1 MSEQPRN
8 PLHGVTLALMLQDL
22 VDHFGWTE
30 LGRQVPIR
38 CFTTEPTLNSSLK
51 FLRRTPWAREKVE
64 SLYLFMRREQTRQ
77 QRAARQPGQP

>member
-30 LGRQVPIR
+30 LGRQVAIR
-38 CFTTEPTLNSSLK
+38 CFTTEPSLNSSLK

-64 SLYLFMRREQTRQ
+64 SLYLFMQREQTRQ
-77 QRAARQPGQP
+77 ARAARRP

>member
-1 MSEQPRN
+1 
-8 PLHGVTLALMLQDL
+8 MLQDL

-38 CFTTEPTLNSSLK
+38 CFTSEPSFNSSLK

-64 SLYLFMRREQTRQ
+64 SLYLFMQREQARQ
-77 QRAARQPGQP
+77 ARAARRP

>member
-8 PLHGVTLALMLQDL
+8 PRHGVTLAMMLQEL
-22 VDHFGWTE
+22 VDHFGWAE

-38 CFTTEPTLNSSLK
+38 CFTSEPSFNSSLK

-64 SLYLFMRREQTRQ
+64 SLYLFMQREQTRQ
-77 QRAARQPGQP
+77 ARAARRP